1 MESVLNPEYT
11 GSIPVLKVEGNT
23 IPEAWEKSLIKL
35 YTFGTNFKTQYDKEG
50 DPPSKDCTM
59 IMVVRYPFDEPM
71 IHRAFPG
78 GLEDLE
84 EYRQEV
90 VDGIKDHWVRD
101 PNDPDDKRWE
111 YTYHERLTKY
121 SYIQPVLPP
130 PWCRYYF
137 DHMDQLTKVVEQL
150 SKCPYTR
157 RAQAVTWKVWCDS
170 DQHDPPC
177 LQRLWFRI
185 METKDGDLVLNMN
198 TYFRSRDAYDAAF
211 MNMFA
216 FVHLMKNIAERVSR
230 VIGKEVKVGRY
241 TDISDSYHIYGSR
254 IQHFKDSFLKRHRD
268 FTFEDRTWTTEFAQ
282 PIFDEAKPKIVEK
295 IRKYDEER

>member
-23 IPEAWEKSLIKL
+23 IPEAWEKSLIEL
-35 YTFGTNFKTQYDKEG
+35 YTFGTNLKTQYDKEG

-59 IMVVRYPFDEPM
+59 IIVVRYPLDEPM

-90 VDGIKDHWVRD
+90 VDGIKDHWIRDHND
-101 PNDPDDKRWE
+101 PNDQRWD
-111 YTYHERLTKY
+111 YTYHERLTNYRANIVEKDGKMM
-121 SYIQPVLPP
+121 VGG
-130 PWCRYYF
+130 
-137 DHMDQLTKVVEQL
+137 HDQLETVIEQL
-150 SKCPYTR
+150 AECPYTR
-157 RAQAVTWKVWCDS
+157 RAQAVTWKVWCDP

-185 METKDGDLVLNMN
+185 METKDDRLVLNMN

-211 MNMFA
+211 MNIFA
-216 FVHLMKNIAERVSR
+216 FVHLMKNIAERVSE

-254 IQHFKDSFLKRHRD
+254 IQNFKDSFLKRYRD
-268 FTFEDRTWTTEFAQ
+268 FTFEDRTWTTELAQ
-282 PIFDEAKPKIVEK
+282 PIFDEAKPKIIEK
-295 IRKYDEER
+295 IRKYDEERLK